1 MCGDCYGNGS
11 ACKEREKKMKKQ
23 LAVILLTICF
33 VLTGCLP
40 GCKPQENNSLEKI
53 STTTDVLTID
63 QDKYLFGLG
72 ELTSDIN
79 GGVDIEVDNDFII
92 GNVKALGVKSMRVWM
107 HLPNIILRAPDSD
120 EISILRGTADL
131 YHEYFAKLKEAGVER
146 ILVMNHAFIYPVG
159 CRNSD
164 VQCVPHPIDDREMYI
179 RFLKLYE
186 SCYELLATEFPEIT
200 YWEPGNEF
208 DMVDGTFLH
217 PIGWVKGSA
226 NVFTASE
233 AARIT
238 ADLCWYANRGV
249 QKVDKKNVT
258 VFPGMTMSPSTS
270 IYLEEVYRWIESK
283 KIPTAEEYSDTNT
296 WNYFQ
301 ICAWHPYPSST
312 VSASA
317 DECESLHKVMVEH
330 GDADKKVWITET
342 GFSEDRFGYDQERVD
357 RMYKELL
364 DVTKNRLKF
373 VETLF
378 LFRMT
383 DCYTTPISDYEDHFG
398 LFYAPGDP
406 VNKGKPKPY
415 TETIYKWFYGENADT
430 SGLYWYSASQES
442 A

>member
-1 MCGDCYGNGS
+1 MKKSFIAILLALCCLFVGCTVDDDTKGTT
-11 ACKEREKKMKKQ
+11 KREK
-23 LAVILLTICF
+23 I
-33 VLTGCLP
+33 P
-40 GCKPQENNSLEKI
+40 
-53 STTTDVLTID
+53 TTTDVLTIE
-63 QDKYLFGLG
+63 QDKYMFGLS
-72 ELTSDIN
+72 ELSSDMN
-79 GGVDIEVDNDFII
+79 GGVDVEVDNDFII

-107 HLPNIILRAPDSD
+107 HLHNIIRRAPDSD
-120 EISILRGTADL
+120 EISILQGTANI
-131 YHEYFAKLKEAGVER
+131 YHEYFARLKEAGVER

-164 VQCVPHPIDDREMYI
+164 VQCVPHPTDDREMYV
-179 RFLKLYE
+179 RFLKLYGD
-186 SCYELLATEFPEIT
+186 CYELLATEFPEIT

-217 PIGWVKGSA
+217 PIGWVKGSS
-226 NVFTASE
+226 NVFTESE

-238 ADLCWYANRGV
+238 ADLCWYANRGL

-258 VFPGMTMSPSTS
+258 VFPGMTMSPSTAL
-270 IYLEEVYRWIESK
+270 YLEETYRWIESK
-283 KIPTAEEYSDTNT
+283 KIPTGEEYSDTNT

-301 ICAWHPYPSST
+301 ICAWHPYPDYRG
-312 VSASA
+312 VAAAA
-317 DECESLHKVMVEH
+317 DTCEDLHDVMVEH

-342 GFSEDRFGYDQERVD
+342 GFSEDRFSYDQERID
-357 RMYKELL
+357 RLYKDLL
-364 DVTKNRLKF
+364 DITKSRLKF

-398 LFYAPGDP
+398 LFYAPGDS

-430 SGLYWYSASQES
+430 SGLYWYSNAQEE
-442 A
+442 AA